1 MIERIKQRIKEMRML
16 HVSLGS
22 NFWHAEDIIFVLTG
36 WVWK

>member
-1 MIERIKQRIKEMRML
+1 MIERIKQRAATVRML
-16 HVSLGS
+16 HIGLGS